1 LGGVTC
7 NQERKEKKLAKKVAI
22 NGLGRIGR
30 ATLKLLLDTPEV
42 ELAAVNDIGSAENIA
57 YLIRYDTVYGRY
69 GRSVEVDDGDLVV
82 DGHRIPCLSEQDP
95 ARLPWGDLGIELVF
109 ECTGLFTKQEDAGKH
124 IEAGATLV
132 IISAPTTSEDVP
144 TVVYGVNSHD
154 GGASIISC
162 ASCTTNSAA
171 PVVEVMERRF
181 GVEKALLTTIH
192 AYTSS
197 QAIVDGPTS
206 KKDLRRGRAA
216 ATNFVPLSTGAA
228 KATGRALPQ
237 VQRRFDGVAIRGPV
251 PVGSIS
257 DLIFS
262 LGREA
267 TVDEVNAALSEESA
281 TERYREVL
289 GVTQDPLVSS
299 DIIGDS
305 RASVV
310 QLDMTK
316 VIGGDLVKV
325 MCWYDN
331 EWGFTNQ
338 MVRQALVD
346 LGLRRVP
353 SGAMTP

>member
-1 LGGVTC
+1 LGGVAC
-7 NQERKEKKLAKKVAI
+7 NQERKEKMLATKVAI

-42 ELAAVNDIGSAENIA
+42 ELAAVNDIESAENIA

-69 GRSVEVDDGDLVV
+69 GRSVEVADGDLVV
-82 DGHRIPCLSEQDP
+82 DGKRIPCLSEQDP
-95 ARLPWGDLGIELVF
+95 ARLPWGELGVELVF

-132 IISAPTTSEDVP
+132 FVSAPTTSEDVP
-144 TVVYGVNSHD
+144 TVVHGVNRPS
-154 GGASIISC
+154 GETSIISC
-162 ASCTTNSAA
+162 ASCTTNSVA
-171 PVVEVMERRF
+171 PVVEVMDRRF
-181 GVEKALLTTIH
+181 GVEKALLTTTH

-216 ATNFVPLSTGAA
+216 AANFVPLSTGAA

-237 VQRRFDGVAIRGPV
+237 VQGRFDGVAIRGPV

-257 DLIFS
+257 DLVFS
-262 LGREA
+262 LGRET
-267 TVDEVNAALSEESA
+267 TVDEVNAALSEEAA

-299 DIIGDS
+299 DIIGDP

-316 VIGGDLVKV
+316 VVGGDLAKV

-346 LGLRRVP
+346 LGLRRPP
-353 SGAMTP
+353 SVAMTP